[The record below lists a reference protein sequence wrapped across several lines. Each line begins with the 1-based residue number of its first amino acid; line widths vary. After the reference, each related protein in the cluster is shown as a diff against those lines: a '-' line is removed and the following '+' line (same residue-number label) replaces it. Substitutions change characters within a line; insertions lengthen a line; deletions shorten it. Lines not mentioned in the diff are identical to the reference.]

1 MARGNSEHSQVP
13 HGRRRAFLH
22 RSRDVSSPPGVNP
35 QCRCLADASP
45 GNQTVSVCVFVTCV
59 SEQHCGPETEQ
70 ENHKTQ
76 TTGPRTKARRGGG
89 REGGGYE
96 ARADAE

>member
-1 MARGNSEHSQVP
+1 MGDAVH
-13 HGRRRAFLH
+13 FLH

-76 TTGPRTKARRGGG
+76 TTGPRTKARRGEEGG
-89 REGGGYE
+89 GGVGGYE